1 MGRIFDIAR
10 LLPKRPL
17 PWWQSLGLAIAC
29 VGAATAIRL
38 SLAPFVH
45 EVPFVTYF
53 PAVAAAAIFGG
64 WLGGLSALVGAMVLA
79 TLLFMGD
86 PGLTTPD
93 LLRIIN
99 FLISGGTIVVV
110 SVSLTEAARA
120 SAVAQVQSA
129 RTEEQL
135 RVLVGELGHRAKN
148 GLSIILAIIE
158 QSARGAQSVEE
169 YRVKIAS
176 RIEAMS
182 RSQTLVTTSTS
193 RSVDLRE
200 LLVSALEPF
209 DDGRAHLQK
218 ESPRVAVNADMALGL
233 ALIVHELATNATKYG
248 ALSGKEGVVNV
259 GWAFAKDRCELT
271 WRESGGP
278 APAPGVDGFGARLFA
293 FGLRGQGGE
302 AIHSLPPE
310 GAHCLIRF
318 PATAG

>member
-1 MGRIFDIAR
+1 M
-10 LLPKRPL
+10 PKRPL
-17 PWWQSLGLAIAC
+17 QWWQSLGLAIAC
-29 VGAATAIRL
+29 VGAGTAVRL
-38 SLAPFVH
+38 GLSPFVQ
-45 EVPFVTYF
+45 EVPFVAYF
-53 PAVAAAAIFGG
+53 PAVAIAAVFGG
-64 WLGGLSALVGAMVLA
+64 WIGGLSALIGAMVVA
-79 TLLFMGD
+79 TFLFMGE
-86 PGLTTPD
+86 PHLTGSD
-93 LLRIIN
+93 LSRLLN
-99 FLISGGTIVVV
+99 FLVSGGTIVLV
-110 SVSLTEAARA
+110 SVSLTKAARGNA
-120 SAVAQVQSA
+120 LAQEQSA

-158 QSARGAQSVEE
+158 QSARGAHSVEE
-169 YRVKIAS
+169 YRLKIAS

-193 RSVDLRE
+193 RRVDLRE

-209 DDGRAHLQK
+209 DDGRAHLHN
-218 ESPRVAVNADMALGL
+218 ESPRVAINADMALGL

-248 ALSGKEGVVNV
+248 ALSNQAGVVNL
-259 GWAFAKDRCELT
+259 GWALANDRCELT

-318 PATAG
+318 PATAGLNA

>member
-1 MGRIFDIAR
+1 M
-10 LLPKRPL
+10 
-17 PWWQSLGLAIAC
+17 GLAVAC
-29 VGAATAIRL
+29 IGAGTAVRL
-38 SLAPFVH
+38 GLAPFVQ
-45 EVPFVTYF
+45 EVPFVTYL
-53 PAVAAAAIFGG
+53 PAVAIAAIFGG
-64 WLGGLSALVGAMVLA
+64 WLGGMSALIGAMVMA
-79 TLLFMGD
+79 TLLFMGPPD
-86 PGLTTPD
+86 LTTPD
-93 LLRIIN
+93 LLRLLN

-110 SVSLTEAARA
+110 SVSLTKAARA
-120 SAVAQVQSA
+120 SAVAQEKSA

-158 QSARGAQSVEE
+158 QSARGAHSVEE
-169 YRVKIAS
+169 YRVKVAA

-200 LLVSALEPF
+200 LLKSALEPF
-209 DDGRAHLQK
+209 DDGRTHLRN
-218 ESPRVAVNADMALGL
+218 ESPLVAISADMALGL

-248 ALSGKEGVVNV
+248 ALSSEAGVVEL
-259 GWAFAKDRCELT
+259 GWALADGRCELT
-271 WRESGGP
+271 WRETGGP
-278 APAPGVDGFGARLFA
+278 APAPGIDGFGSRLFA

-318 PATAG
+318 PATAGSS